1 MHFEISFFYLEYV
14 VLALHRGLHVDR
26 LGQERPLLL
35 QLVRNPVPVS
45 RGDGELVGVVAPLQ
59 ELPLALLKGL
69 ELAEQVVEELKRQI
83 QLETYLACGLTC
95 QFHVNFFVLNHI
107 LIGWNYT
114 AANTKI
120 R

>member
-1 MHFEISFFYLEYV
+1 MFSFYLEYV

-35 QLVRNPVPVS
+35 QLVRYPVPVS

-59 ELPLALLKGL
+59 ELPLALLEGL
-69 ELAEQVVEELKRQI
+69 ELAEQVVEELEANSI
-83 QLETYLACGLTC
+83 GNIFGLSPDLSISC
-95 QFHVNFFVLNHI
+95 LSFVLKHFGI
-107 LIGWNYT
+107 VGITLEPT
-114 AANTKI
+114 L